1 LNREQACTAG
11 TAESKAVPDGGT
23 HASAGNAAGSSNAS
37 GLVILN
43 PRGTGDGGEAMK
55 SKTGAIRIHE
65 HGGPEVLRY
74 EMVDLQEPGAGQVQ
88 LRHTAIGLN
97 FIDTYHRSGLYPLE
111 LPSGLGSEAAGIV
124 EAIGPGVAEVRPGD
138 RVVYTGRPTDAYSES
153 RNFAANQLVPI
164 PDGVSDE
171 QAAAVLLK
179 GLTAWY
185 LVRRSY
191 PIKKGDAVLLL
202 AAAGGVGSLAS
213 QWARYLGATVIGVVS
228 TDEKAELARSQGCH
242 HIVMADSDDT
252 ASEVLGLTGGEG
264 VAAVYDG
271 VGKDT
276 FFSSLDS
283 LRPHGVMVSFGNASG
298 AVEPFAPSE
307 LAKRH
312 SLYVTRPVL
321 FDFIDTRERL
331 LAACKELFGLVADG
345 TLQVK
350 INQRYA
356 LRNVAEAHRDL
367 AARKTTGSTLL
378 IP

>member
-1 LNREQACTAG
+1 MT
-11 TAESKAVPDGGT
+11 D
-23 HASAGNAAGSSNAS
+23 
-37 GLVILN
+37 
-43 PRGTGDGGEAMK
+43 
-55 SKTGAIRIHE
+55 KTRAIRIHE
-65 HGGPEVLRY
+65 HGGPEVLRF
-74 EMVDLQEPGAGQVQ
+74 EEVDLPKPGDGEARIQ
-88 LRHTAIGLN
+88 HTAIGLN
-97 FIDTYHRSGLYPLE
+97 YIDTYHRSGLYPQQ
-111 LPSGLGSEAAGIV
+111 LPAGLGSEAAGIV
-124 EAIGPGVAEVRPGD
+124 EAVGPGVTEVEAGD

-153 RNFAANQLVPI
+153 RNFAARQLVPI
-164 PDGVSDE
+164 PEGVSDD

-191 PIKKGDAVLLL
+191 RIESGDPVLLL
-202 AAAGGVGSLAS
+202 AAAGGVGSLVS
-213 QWARYLGATVIGVVS
+213 QWASHLGATVIGIVS
-228 TDEKAELARSQGCH
+228 TEEKAQLARSQGCH
-242 HIVMADSDDT
+242 HIVMADARDT
-252 ASEVLGLTGGEG
+252 AAEVRKLTDGQG

-298 AVEPFAPSE
+298 AVEPFAPAE
-307 LAKRH
+307 LASRH

-331 LAACKELFGLVADG
+331 LAACEELFSLVADG
-345 TLQVK
+345 TLRIN

-356 LRNVAEAHRDL
+356 LKDAAQAHRDL

-378 IP
+378 MP